1 MSLADY
7 CKEII
12 ELIESGKIKNKRQLN
27 AAKCKLAKKHSL
39 QKMPTN
45 PTIMRFAR
53 KKSAK
58 LRRLLTKKPVRSL
71 SGINVIAIMA
81 KPYACPGKC
90 IYCPSSQIGVA
101 TPKSYTGK
109 EPATMRAL
117 QAGFDP
123 KRQVLDRIRQL
134 IETGH
139 NANKIELIIM
149 GGTFLATPLEYQR
162 RFVKEAIDAIIG
174 KRSKTLAEAK
184 LNAETAE
191 RRIIGIT
198 FETRPDYCRKEH
210 VNRMLGFAATRCEL
224 GVQILNNRVYKKV
237 QRGHSVKDVVSA
249 TRLLKD
255 AGFKVCYHCM
265 PGMPYTSTKDDLKSF
280 EMMFYDERFKP
291 DNIKIYPCLVLKGT
305 KLYEEYIKGNYEP
318 LDTKK
323 AVKLIAK
330 VKEMLPYWVRVMRV
344 QRDIPTQ
351 LIDAGVKKSNL
362 RQLVQEYLHKKG
374 KHCNCIRCREAALK
388 KSKEGI
394 DYELSEAKLFVEK
407 YRASKGIE
415 LFLSLEDKKREL
427 LFAYCRLRIPKNSFR
442 REIASENAIIR
453 ELRVLGEPL
462 LLGQRKSE
470 ALQHQ
475 GLGAKLVNEAEYLAK
490 EVFDRKGMVIIAGLG
505 VKEYYRKKFG
515 YKNRGPYVYKKL

>member
-12 ELIESGKIKNKRQLN
+12 ELIESGKIRNKRQLN
-27 AAKCKLAKKHSL
+27 AAKCKLAKKYSL
-39 QKMPTN
+39 REMPTN

-58 LRRLLTKKPVRSL
+58 LKHLLTKKPVRSL

-81 KPYACPGKC
+81 KPYKCPGRC

-101 TPKSYTGK
+101 TPKSYTGR

-117 QAGFDP
+117 QAGFNP
-123 KRQVLDRIRQL
+123 KRQVLDRIKQL
-134 IETGH
+134 TETGH
-139 NANKIELIIM
+139 NANKIELIVM
-149 GGTFLATPLEYQR
+149 GGTFLATPLLYQKN
-162 RFVKEAIDAIIG
+162 FVKEAIDAITA
-174 KRSKTLAEAK
+174 KRSKTLTEAK
-184 LNAETAE
+184 LNAERSK

-198 FETRPDYCRKEH
+198 FETRPDYCKKVH
-210 VNRMLGFAATRCEL
+210 VNRMLNFGGTRCEL
-224 GVQILNNRVYKKV
+224 GVQILNNRVYRKV
-237 QRGHSVKDVVSA
+237 QRGHSIEDVVSA

-255 AGFKVCYHCM
+255 SGFKVCYHCM
-265 PGMPYTSTKDDLKSF
+265 PGMPYASTKDDLESF
-280 EMMFYDERFKP
+280 KMMFYDERFKP

-305 KLYEEYIKGNYEP
+305 KLYEEYVKGNYEP

-330 VKEMLPYWVRVMRV
+330 VKEMAPYWVRVMRV

-362 RQLVQEYLHKKG
+362 RQLVQEYLRKKG

-388 KSKEGI
+388 KSKEGV
-394 DYELSEAKLFVEK
+394 DYELSEAKLFIEK
-407 YRASKGIE
+407 YKASKGIE
-415 LFLSLEDKKREL
+415 LFLSLEDEKREL
-427 LFAYCRLRIPKNSFR
+427 LFAYCRLRVPEHSFR
-442 REIASENAIIR
+442 REITSESAIIR

-462 LLGQRKSE
+462 LLGQRKSG

-475 GLGAKLVNEAEYLAK
+475 GLGAKLLREAECLAK
-490 EVFDRKGMVIIAGLG
+490 EVFNKKGMVVIAGLG
-505 VKEYYRKKFG
+505 VKEYYRSKFG